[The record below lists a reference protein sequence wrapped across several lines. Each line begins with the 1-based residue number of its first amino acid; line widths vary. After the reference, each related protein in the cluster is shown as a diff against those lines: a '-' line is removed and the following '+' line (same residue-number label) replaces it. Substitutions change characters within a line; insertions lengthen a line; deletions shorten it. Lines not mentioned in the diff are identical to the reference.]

1 VNKLFDLSGRS
12 AIITGASSGLGRR
25 FAELLA
31 GAGVQVVAGAR
42 RTQHLAKLIDDL
54 GEHGHRVKAFDLDVT
69 DSTSVTRFFENCRDS
84 KYAIDILINNAGV
97 AVTNPITEQSE
108 ADWDSVVDTNLKGAW
123 LMTQHLVRY
132 ENRGSP
138 CTIINVASVLG
149 FQGSNQLA
157 PYCASKAGLV
167 NLTRALAI
175 ELARYEIRVN
185 AIAPGY
191 VETEMNRDFLTSPA
205 SEKIR
210 KRIPLG
216 AFGRPEDLDGSLLYL
231 CSDASRYVTGSTI
244 TIDGGLS
251 AGL

>member
-1 VNKLFDLSGRS
+1 MNKLFDLSGRS

-54 GEHGHRVKAFDLDVT
+54 GVHGRRIKAFELDVT
-69 DSTSVTRFFENCRDS
+69 DSTSVTRFFEHCRDS
-84 KYAIDILINNAGV
+84 KYTIDILINNAGV
-97 AVTNPITEQSE
+97 AVTNPITDQSE

-132 ENRGSP
+132 EIRGTP

-216 AFGRPEDLDGSLLYL
+216 EFGRPEDLDGSILYL

-251 AGL
+251 AG